1 MPVFTDIIRQ
11 LVIENKELKEKIKL
25 LEEKIKL
32 LEK

>member
-11 LVIENKELKEKIKL
+11 LVIENKELKETIKL
-25 LEEKIKL
+25 LEEKINL

>member
-11 LVIENKELKEKIKL
+11 LVIENKELKKKIKL